1 MTGLLFLAALAAD
14 TPTFY
19 KDVEPIMMNRCQGC
33 HREGEIGPMAFM
45 SYKDVR
51 PWAKAIKQSVAS
63 KKMPPWFADSAHGK
77 FSNDRSMSKT
87 EIETITAWVDAGAP
101 EGDAKDRRAPRT
113 FTEGWNIPTPDLVVG
128 MEKAFPVPADSKID
142 YQYIVIPTGL
152 KEDKW
157 VNMVEARPSD
167 RSVVHHIVVFIRDP
181 KSKWL
186 RDVAPYTPHVPEGNT
201 RANVGGFGNEILH
214 IYTPGNLP
222 DIWKPNQAKLLPA
235 GADLVFQMHYTSTKK
250 STEDKTKIGL
260 VFSKEPP
267 TERILTQA
275 AGNEGFAIPPGADNY
290 EVKGASRV
298 PNDATLLSFFP
309 HMHLRGKAF
318 EMNLVDGDKTE
329 KLLKVNK
336 YDFNWQLTYKIEQ
349 PIVLK
354 PGMKLEAIGYFDNSP
369 NNPYNPDPKA
379 TVKWGEQSWEEMMY
393 GFFDVAIDA
402 RHTPATWMKR
412 MPLPEKAAGA
422 GQ

>member
-113 FTEGWNIPTPDLVVG
+113 FTDGWNIPTPDLVVG
-128 MEKAFPVPADSKID
+128 MEKAFPVPADAKID

-186 RDVAPYTPHVPEGNT
+186 REIPPYTPHAPQGNT
-201 RANVGGFGNEILH
+201 RAHVGGFGNEILH

-222 DIWKPNQAKLLPA
+222 DIWKPTQAKMLPA

-250 STEDKTKIGL
+250 STEDRTKIGL

-318 EMNLVDGDKTE
+318 EMNLLDGDKTE
-329 KLLKVNK
+329 KLLKVNR

-354 PGMKLEAIGYFDNSP
+354 PGMKIEAVGYFDNSP